1 MGDRMVVG
9 AESAGG
15 TVCAGN
21 LARTGVFP
29 QVNGLKQAKMGRS
42 QMMIRLL
49 YIGCGVT
56 VQKDWMNGV
65 DALRRAHVWYDGQH
79 FWVERTEAL
88 PVPRKGESRFV
99 TALIDEGYEAAEPV
113 PARWNELLRTQM
125 GGYRIVQTG
134 EDVWCSD
141 F

>member
-1 MGDRMVVG
+1 MGLWVVVG

-15 TVCAGN
+15 AVCARN
-21 LARTGVFP
+21 LAHSGVFP
-29 QVNGLKQAKMGRS
+29 QVKGLKQSKMGRS

-56 VQKDWMNGV
+56 VQKGWM
-65 DALRRAHVWYDGQH
+65 RRAHVWYDGQH

-99 TALIDEGYEAAEPV
+99 TALVDEGYEAAEPV

-125 GGYRIVQTG
+125 GGYRLVQTG